1 MRDNLKARRV
11 GTGVAVLAL
20 FLAAC
25 GGETIESDSA
35 SSGGGGSA
43 QECGTV
49 NLAVNPWVGF
59 EANVRLERDDPLPVP
74 EPGALALL
82 AAGAA
87 GLGLARRRSSAR
99 RRTL

>member
-25 GGETIESDSA
+25 GGETIESSSADPGGDSA
-35 SSGGGGSA
+35 K
-43 QECGTV
+43 ECGTV